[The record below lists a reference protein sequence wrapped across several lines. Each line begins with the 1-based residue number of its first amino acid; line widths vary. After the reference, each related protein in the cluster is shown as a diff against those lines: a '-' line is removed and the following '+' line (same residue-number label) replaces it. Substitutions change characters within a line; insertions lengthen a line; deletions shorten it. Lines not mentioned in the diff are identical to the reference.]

1 MGAMLFGK
9 KEPPT
14 RSELIVEADRARSK
28 GKLKKAIAGY
38 RKALE
43 QEPKDPAVH
52 VKLAPLLAR
61 VNEGEASLQS
71 FRTAAQAHLDKGF
84 ADKALAVYTQAAE
97 TFPTQV
103 HLWQQV
109 AQMHLARGRRADAVK
124 MYLRGRLHLG
134 AKNERREATELLKE
148 ALALEPTLF
157 EPRLDLA
164 LLLARQDLR
173 AEAMAL
179 LEPMVKAVKGAQ
191 LRQVRWMMFRVS
203 PSLGALWRWLRAT
216 PG

>member
-1 MGAMLFGK
+1 MLFGK
-9 KEPPT
+9 KAPPT
-14 RSELIVEADRARSK
+14 RAELIVEADRARSK

-43 QEPKDPAVH
+43 LEPKDPSVH

-61 VNEGEASLQS
+61 VDEGEASLKS
-71 FRTAAQAHLDKGF
+71 FRTAAQVHLDMGF

-97 TFPTQV
+97 TFPAQV
-103 HLWQQV
+103 NLWQQV
-109 AQMHLARGRRADAVK
+109 AQMNLAKGRRADAVK
-124 MYLRGRLHLG
+124 MLLRGRFYLR
-134 AKNERREATELLKE
+134 AKNERREAIALLKE

-164 LLLARQDLR
+164 LLLSRHGLP

-179 LEPMVKAVKGAQ
+179 LEPMLKALTGAQ
-191 LRQVRWMMFRVS
+191 LRQVRWTMLRVS
-203 PSLGALWRWLRAT
+203 PSLGALWRWMRAS
-216 PG
+216 PAGA